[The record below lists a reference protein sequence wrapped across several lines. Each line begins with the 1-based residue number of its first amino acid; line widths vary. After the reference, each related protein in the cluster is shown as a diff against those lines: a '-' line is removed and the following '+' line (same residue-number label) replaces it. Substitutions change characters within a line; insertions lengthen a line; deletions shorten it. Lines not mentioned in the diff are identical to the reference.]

1 MTQNPQNKEDRELE
15 LASGG
20 VSFGVVGKVAGK
32 AVPVLDAFGV
42 YSSVKEGITLQD
54 NTEGN
59 KADVK
64 AFDDNTKDLKVELD
78 ELQEYIKNN
87 KQ

>member
-20 VSFGVVGKVAGK
+20 VSFGSVAF
-32 AVPVLDAFGV
+32 PVLDGVGV
-42 YSSVKEGITLQD
+42 YTSIKEGKTLQD
-54 NTEGN
+54 DTEGN

-64 AFDDNTKDLKVELD
+64 ALDDNTKDLKVELD
-78 ELQEYIKNN
+78 ALKEYIKDN